1 MTRFWKLYVGLL
13 LLALIILSTRIEWW
27 YHEENGLVMAGTLS
41 SRKISNVRPS
51 EAHAFASEVCGE
63 RVTFGENEFFVEND
77 KPEYW
82 TTMPEQAISRHFTL
96 YGLFRNTIW
105 VGIGVKGKYCLARYA
120 IAMRRRDCFWP
131 FSYCNEYSWMSLDE
145 VNLVERIQ
153 TRPKVPPGVQALL
166 PGECATGKLE
176 AGTTA
181 RFQVE
186 TPNLGQKFEIHIAG
200 DNRRNGK
207 LAVEIG
213 KNGQPTEPKGDAQ
226 FIDELGSGTYTIAL
240 RAPPTDS
247 KYYVVKSYWGWD
259 ESYCPI
265 PHGWRDTMEAS
276 AGQE

>member
-1 MTRFWKLYVGLL
+1 MTRFWKLYIGLL
-13 LLALIILSTRIEWW
+13 LLALIILGTRIEWW
-27 YHEENGLVMAGTLS
+27 YHEENGPVMAGTLS

-82 TTMPEQAISRHFTL
+82 TTMPEQEIARHFTL

-153 TRPKVPPGVQALL
+153 ARPKVPPGVQAFL
-166 PGECATGKLE
+166 PGECVIGKLA
-176 AGTTA
+176 AGSIA
-181 RFQVE
+181 KFQVE
-186 TPNLGQKFEIHIAG
+186 IPSFGQRVEIFAAG
-200 DNRRNGK
+200 DNPKDAK
-207 LAVEIG
+207 LDVMIG
-213 KNGQPTEPKGDAQ
+213 KNGQEMKPKGDTLY
-226 FIDELGSGTYTIAL
+226 IDEPGAGTYSIAL
-240 RAPPTDS
+240 KAPSTDS
-247 KYYVVKSYWGWD
+247 KIYILKAYWGGGSPNCQD
-259 ESYCPI
+259 PI
-265 PHGWRDTMEAS
+265 GWRNTYERFP
-276 AGQE
+276 GQE

>member
-1 MTRFWKLYVGLL
+1 MDEPGRGQPRGTYSDEAKG
-13 LLALIILSTRIEWW
+13 S
-27 YHEENGLVMAGTLS
+27 AG
-41 SRKISNVRPS
+41 
-51 EAHAFASEVCGE
+51 
-63 RVTFGENEFFVEND
+63 
-77 KPEYW
+77 
-82 TTMPEQAISRHFTL
+82 
-96 YGLFRNTIW
+96 
-105 VGIGVKGKYCLARYA
+105 
-120 IAMRRRDCFWP
+120 
-131 FSYCNEYSWMSLDE
+131 
-145 VNLVERIQ
+145 
-153 TRPKVPPGVQALL
+153 L